1 MRIRRTLVL
10 LAFSIVPSTIAAQGA
25 CPALQA
31 GSTVRVHSPA
41 AAAYT
46 VRESVQ
52 PSDTVLALAPVGG
65 AGTASVRCADVER
78 AQLRVGRQSRLRSGL
93 RGARLGL
100 VVGAVGGAVLGY
112 ADWQSSPDFQLFS
125 RSESMLLGAYV
136 IGMAGAATGGV
147 IGFLAPAG
155 QWEDV
160 STAPR
165 ASSAPA
171 AGLRIAPAGTSQVRV
186 SYTLPL

>member
-1 MRIRRTLVL
+1 MRIRHTLAL

-52 PSDTVLALAPVGG
+52 PSDTVLALAPMNG
-65 AGTASVRCADVER
+65 AGATSVRCADVQR
-78 AQLRVGRQSRLRSGL
+78 AQLRVGRQSRVRSGL
-93 RGARLGL
+93 RGAGLGL
-100 VVGAVGGAVLGY
+100 LVGAVAGAAVGY
-112 ADWQSSPDFQLFS
+112 ADWKSTPEFQLFS

-136 IGMAGAATGGV
+136 IGMAGAGTGGV
-147 IGFLAPAG
+147 IGYLAPAG
-155 QWEDV
+155 RWEEV
-160 STAPR
+160 PVLGPPVHT
-165 ASSAPA
+165 SAT
-171 AGLRIAPAGTSQVRV
+171 GLRFAPAGRSQVRV